1 MHNEE
6 LRGYRATGPGVLKLS
21 ADHPGRRQPGPPIIA
36 GPDPVADIEALVLE
50 IYRYI
55 YTR

>member
-1 MHNEE
+1 MKNEE
-6 LRGYRATGPGVLKLS
+6 LRDYWTTGPGSLKLS
-21 ADHPGRRQPGPPIIA
+21 ADHPGRRPPGPPIIA